1 MAVRVSALFDSL
13 DSADAAVRGM
23 DKIPIYKRRISR
35 IGDGTLGEPTVLSG
49 GSDVFVIGGIG
60 QGFSQGISLPM
71 LMSVSNDKSGSFDIG
86 NEVQL
91 EVWVDDSCAREA
103 VNRLINAHG
112 LHARRD

>member
-1 MAVRVSALFDSL
+1 MAVRVSALFDST
-13 DSADAAVRGM
+13 DSADAAVRSM
-23 DKIPIYKRRISR
+23 AEIPIYKRRISR
-35 IGDGTLGEPTVLSG
+35 IGNGTLGEPSVKEG

-71 LMSVSNDKSGSFDIG
+71 VMSVANDKSSSFDIG

-91 EVWVDDSCAREA
+91 EVWVDDTFAREA
-103 VNRLINAHG
+103 VNLLINAHG